1 MAGANQIWVCKKC
14 KLIYWRDPKRCEDC
28 GGSLRAVNAA
38 QKDIFISSGYT
49 GKSEDK
55 SEDKSADKAV
65 MGEFL
70 DELVKIEETAQ
81 EREQMRK
88 QAQEDARAARE
99 QEEQRR
105 RAERA
110 AREQEE
116 QRRREKQAAREREEQ
131 ERKLAEAN
139 RKLEEQKQAREETL
153 KKREQQRLQALEE
166 QHSHED
172 NYGEEDS
179 DPSGYGR
186 EYPVETRTNTP
197 QVLWNDPEVNAD
209 EVRRILAGLNLRKK
223 KGATDGT

>member
-99 QEEQRR
+99 R
-105 RAERA
+105 
-110 AREQEE
+110 EE

-197 QVLWNDPEVNAD
+197 PVLWNDSEVNAD

-223 KGATDGT
+223 KGANDGT